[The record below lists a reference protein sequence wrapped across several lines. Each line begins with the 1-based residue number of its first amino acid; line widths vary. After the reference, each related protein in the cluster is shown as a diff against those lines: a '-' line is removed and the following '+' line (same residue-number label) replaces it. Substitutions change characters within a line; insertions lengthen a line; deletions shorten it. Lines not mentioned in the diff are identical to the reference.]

1 MLSDRMKRAGV
12 VWMAKR
18 EERLLN
24 RMAQQEVLL
33 SLLHHTPHRRA
44 HQHKME
50 SHLQVGWNTCTA
62 SLPVLHHSALPAA
75 NQKAGSGKSFYG
87 MNGKDQ

>member
-1 MLSDRMKRAGV
+1 MLSDRMKRQG
-12 VWMAKR
+12 WCGWQSEKR
-18 EERLLN
+18 DCLIAWHSRKCFCPYCITLPTAL
-24 RMAQQEVLL
+24 
-33 SLLHHTPHRRA
+33 
-44 HQHKME
+44 QHKME

-75 NQKAGSGKSFYG
+75 NQKAGGGKSFYG